1 MFPIGSKKILLIMVL
16 NNLVQSYLL
25 KVIIL
30 LFIKIVYLKTI
41 QWNFI
46 LNKAINQ
53 GLLEFI

>member
-1 MFPIGSKKILLIMVL
+1 MFPIGFKKILLIMVL

>member
-1 MFPIGSKKILLIMVL
+1 MVL

-41 QWNFI
+41 QWNLI